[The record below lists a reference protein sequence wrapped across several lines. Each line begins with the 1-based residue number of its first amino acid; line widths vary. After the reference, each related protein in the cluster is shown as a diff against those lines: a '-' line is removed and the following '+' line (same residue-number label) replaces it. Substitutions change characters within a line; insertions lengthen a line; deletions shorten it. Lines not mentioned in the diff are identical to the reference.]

1 MATQDEYIKTALRLP
16 RHLHADI
23 SVSAENAGRSMN
35 AEIIERLSKSSD
47 LGHLHR
53 VIDQL
58 TQVMEGDRKDI
69 QMRLD
74 LARMLFEQMIDAL
87 ETAALKALEQGAI
100 DEDVHRLRDEISRAR
115 SILQV
120 LAPQSTFSVELQRKP
135 LPQQS

>member
-23 SVSAENAGRSMN
+23 SVSAEKAGRSMN

-69 QMRLD
+69 QTRLD

-87 ETAALKALEQGAI
+87 ETAALKALEQGAT
-100 DEDVHRLRDEISRAR
+100 DEDLQRLRDEILRAR
-115 SILQV
+115 STLPV
-120 LAPQSTFSVELQRKP
+120 LAPHSIHSRPFPERS
-135 LPQQS
+135 